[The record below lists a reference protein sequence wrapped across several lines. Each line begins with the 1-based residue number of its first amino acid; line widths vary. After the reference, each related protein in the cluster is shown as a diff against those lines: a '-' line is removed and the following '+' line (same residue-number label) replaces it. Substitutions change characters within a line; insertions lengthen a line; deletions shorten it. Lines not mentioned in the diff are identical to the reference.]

1 VKFQA
6 ATVFLWPSEEPL
18 SALPPDSE
26 VHGRLI
32 GFSDSGLEPSVFG
45 LVEVVNTQTIV
56 VRVSD
61 LAVIKTE
68 S

>member
-1 VKFQA
+1 MKFRP

-32 GFSDSGLEPSVFG
+32 GFSDSGLEPRVFG
-45 LVEVVNTQTIV
+45 VVEVVKTQTIV